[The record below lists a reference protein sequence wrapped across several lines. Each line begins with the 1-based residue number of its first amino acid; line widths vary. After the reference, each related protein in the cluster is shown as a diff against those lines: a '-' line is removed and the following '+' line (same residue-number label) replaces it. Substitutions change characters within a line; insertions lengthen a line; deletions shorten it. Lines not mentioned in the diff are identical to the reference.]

1 MALSTR
7 MLGALGGA
15 SGEALELLQREV
27 ARLAERLAESRAAA
41 AEMEARLREEVAAAR
56 AETEGLRQELR
67 TLSERMEEQARQRVA
82 RVEDLETLQKRFEE
96 RESVAEE
103 LRLKIAGL
111 AEQWRWESEDLRKA
125 LAAIAE
131 WVRQPA

>member
-15 SGEALELLQREV
+15 SGETLELLRREV

-82 RVEDLETLQKRFEE
+82 RVEDVEMLQKRFEE